1 MPSKNKAPN
10 LLRFGCA
17 LSFLGGNSHSPRS
30 GGFFFEAMAKKY
42 IEWDLIEPHYRAGIR
57 PIGDMAKEFGCSA
70 PAIVQHARRNG
81 WVRDLSSKIAAKTAA
96 IVAQAVK
103 EDAAKNQGKAGL
115 IKARQVENDI
125 VTANA
130 AVGAGV
136 DLANRADVILAM
148 SVSRTHLKELEA
160 LSNPDFAQTLAEI
173 GKMMDQ
179 TTVKNGREVKDR
191 VNEAYQ
197 YIISLAGRTKI
208 AKDIASAVAVHIP
221 LQRRIFKLEGQ
232 GAGASEIDELL
243 TKVLHG
249 ES

>member
-1 MPSKNKAPN
+1 
-10 LLRFGCA
+10 
-17 LSFLGGNSHSPRS
+17 
-30 GGFFFEAMAKKY
+30 MAKKY

-57 PIGDMAKEFGCSA
+57 PIGDLAREFGCSA

-103 EDAAKNQGKAGL
+103 EDAAKSGKSGL
-115 IKARQVENDI
+115 TKARQVENDI

-160 LSNPDFAQTLAEI
+160 LSNPDFAQTLVEI

-179 TTVKNGREVKDR
+179 TTVKNGRELKDR

-221 LQRRIFKLEGQ
+221 LQRRIFKLDGQ
-232 GAGASEIDELL
+232 GAGSSEIDELL

-249 ES
+249 DAG

>member
-1 MPSKNKAPN
+1 M
-10 LLRFGCA
+10 
-17 LSFLGGNSHSPRS
+17 
-30 GGFFFEAMAKKY
+30 
-42 IEWDLIEPHYRAGIR
+42 IEPHYRAGIR
-57 PIGDMAKEFGCSA
+57 PINDIAKEFNCSA

-103 EDAAKNQGKAGL
+103 EDAAKQQDKAGL
-115 IKARQVENDI
+115 KKARQVESDI

-136 DLANRADVILAM
+136 DLANRSDVILAM

-160 LSNPDFAQTLAEI
+160 LSNPDFAQTLVEI
-173 GKMMDQ
+173 GKMMDESYIDR
-179 TTVKNGREVKDR
+179 NGREVKDK
-191 VNEAYQ
+191 VNEMYQ

-221 LQRRIFKLEGQ
+221 LQRRIFKLDGQ
-232 GAGASEIDELL
+232 GAPTSEIDELL
-243 TKVLHG
+243 TRVLHG
-249 ES
+249 DAG